1 MACFHAALLKTSGTF
16 WAPPNVL
23 VSTLLFTS
31 TPSRLVPAWQA
42 GRLRPVVSAAILDEY
57 LRVFAYSK
65 FRLRAA
71 EIRGLLEEE
80 VLPFIETVPANPS
93 QVSLLRD
100 PDDAKFVA
108 CALAA
113 GVRWLVSG
121 DADLLDLRRVESVE
135 IVTVTTF
142 LQHLKRST

>member
-1 MACFHAALLKTSGTF
+1 M
-16 WAPPNVL
+16 
-23 VSTLLFTS
+23 
-31 TPSRLVPAWQA
+31 VPAWQA
-42 GRLRPVVSAAILDEY
+42 GRLCPVVSAAILDEY
-57 LRVFAYSK
+57 LRVFAYPK

-93 QVSLLRD
+93 PVSLLRD

-108 CALAA
+108 CALVA

-121 DADLLDLRRVESVE
+121 DADLLDLRHVESVE